1 MLVTYTV
8 VMEMIHGQ
16 KRPGSGSRMRGPG
29 KGSGSRQG
37 TGGDGGA
44 DPSLHVETPGGA
56 NTAKGIGEDTLLPIR
71 NLLRE
76 TREQRP
82 LPTVLW
88 TESLSTSHV
97 AKQQKSAMRMHAC
110 EGIFFCVH
118 ILIQIWIMDR
128 LICITQSKQEQ
139 RRPSRAKELKMELEF
154 SRGKPLPKLVLPSG
168 SICQAQSP

>member
-1 MLVTYTV
+1 MSLEGSTQSLLLVTYTA

-56 NTAKGIGEDTLLPIR
+56 NTEKEIGEDTLLPIR

-82 LPTVLW
+82 LPTVRW

-97 AKQQKSAMRMHAC
+97 AKQQKSTVHMCAC
-110 EGIFFCVH
+110 EGIFFYVH

-139 RRPSRAKELKMELEF
+139 
-154 SRGKPLPKLVLPSG
+154 GKPS
-168 SICQAQSP
+168 